1 MKLVT
6 NNSEAAVK
14 EATESAF
21 ANAEPLKALDVLTK
35 LSGIGP
41 ATASLLLSVNSPGS
55 IPFFSDELFR
65 FVHLEK
71 NDKGEMTGWDRKI
84 AYNKKEYT
92 QVYQRC
98 TRLRDDLNEKAAAD
112 EKISMLDLEKH
123 AYVSFAKRKSVP
135 KAANDRG
142 TKRSIDDANDDIV
155 IPKVETTEKKRRTRS
170 TK

>member
-21 ANAEPLKALDVLTK
+21 AHAEPLKALDILTK

-41 ATASLLLSVNSPGS
+41 ATASLLLSVNSPES

-71 NDKGEMTGWDRKI
+71 NGKGEMIGWDRKI

-92 QVYQRC
+92 QVYETC
-98 TRLRDDLNEKAAAD
+98 TRLRDGLNAKAASD
-112 EKISMLDLEKH
+112 EQISMLDLEKH
-123 AYVSFAKRKSVP
+123 AYVLSAKRNSVP
-135 KAANDRG
+135 KAGNDKG
-142 TKRSIDDANDDIV
+142 TKRSMEEANDDNN